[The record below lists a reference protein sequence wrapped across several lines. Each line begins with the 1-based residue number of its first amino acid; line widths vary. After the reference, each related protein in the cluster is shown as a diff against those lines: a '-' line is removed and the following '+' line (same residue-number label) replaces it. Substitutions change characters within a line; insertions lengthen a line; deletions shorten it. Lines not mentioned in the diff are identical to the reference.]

1 MNRKPLRDFARD
13 DILRAYFEQIKES
26 PLLTFEEELA
36 LSRRVRAGDAEARD
50 RMIRSNL
57 RLVVRIAKAYVTP
70 DVSLLDLIQEGNL
83 GLLKA
88 VTKYD
93 FHKRVRFSTYASWWI
108 KQAIVRSLS
117 NKRRAIRIPHRKEE
131 KLRKINKAYSS
142 LVQNLMRTPTVSE
155 VAEEIKMKEQEVAS
169 ILNMTNVVVSLNN
182 PVAEDSGRLQDMIE
196 DESFNPARELLTKS
210 LREETLSVLDTLK
223 EKERQILM
231 YRFSFYGGK
240 KYTLKHIGDKMG
252 ISPETV
258 RQIELRA
265 LRKLKDSAKGLREYV
280 YS

>member
-1 MNRKPLRDFARD
+1 MRDFARD

-26 PLLTFEEELA
+26 PLLTFEEELS
-36 LSRRVRAGDAEARD
+36 LSRRVRSGDAEARD

-57 RLVVRIAKAYVTP
+57 RLVVRIAKAYITP

-88 VTKYD
+88 VAKYD
-93 FHKRVRFSTYASWWI
+93 FRKRVRFSTYASWWI

-131 KLRKINKAYSS
+131 KLRKINKAYGS
-142 LVQNLMRTPTVSE
+142 LVQNLMRTPTVTE
-155 VAEEIKMKEQEVAS
+155 VAEELQMKEQEVAS
-169 ILNMTNVVVSLNN
+169 ILNMTSVVVSLNN
-182 PVAEDSGRLQDMIE
+182 PVAEDTGKLQDMIE
-196 DESFNPARELLTKS
+196 DESFNPAREFLAKS
-210 LREETLSVLDTLK
+210 LREETMTVLHTLRD
-223 EKERQILM
+223 KERQILM
-231 YRFSFYGGK
+231 YRFSFYGGR

-258 RQIELRA
+258 RQIEMRA
-265 LRKLKDSAKGLREYV
+265 LKKLKESAKGLREYV
-280 YS
+280 FT

>member
-1 MNRKPLRDFARD
+1 
-13 DILRAYFEQIKES
+13 
-26 PLLTFEEELA
+26 
-36 LSRRVRAGDAEARD
+36 
-50 RMIRSNL
+50 MIRSNL

-83 GLLKA
+83 GLIKA
-88 VTKYD
+88 AAKYD
-93 FHKRVRFSTYASWWI
+93 YHKQVRFSTYASWWI

-131 KLRKINKAYSS
+131 KLRKINKAYSA
-142 LVQNLMRTPTVSE
+142 LVQTLMRQPTVTE
-155 VAEEIKMKEQEVAS
+155 VADEIQMKEQEVAA
-169 ILNMTNVVVSLNN
+169 ILNMTNVVISLNN
-182 PVAEDSGRLQDMIE
+182 PVADDSGKLQDLIE
-196 DESFNPARELLTKS
+196 DQSFNPARELMTKS
-210 LREETLSVLDTLK
+210 LRDETMGILETLR

-231 YRFSFYGGK
+231 YRFSFYGGR

-265 LRKLKDSAKGLREYV
+265 LRKLKESAKNLKEYV

>member
-1 MNRKPLRDFARD
+1 MNRKPVRDFERD
-13 DILRAYFEQIKES
+13 DILRAYFEQIKET
-26 PLLTFEEELA
+26 PLLTFAEELD
-36 LSRRVRAGDAEARD
+36 LSRRVRSGDVEARD

-88 VTKYD
+88 VAKYD
-93 FHKRVRFSTYASWWI
+93 FRKRVRFSTYASWWI
-108 KQAIVRSLS
+108 KQSIVRSLS

-131 KLRKINKAYSS
+131 KLRKINKAYST
-142 LVQNLMRTPTVSE
+142 LVQTLMRTPTVTE
-155 VAEEIKMKEQEVAS
+155 VADEIKMNEQEVSA
-169 ILNMTNVVVSLNN
+169 ILNMTSVVVSLSN
-182 PVAEDSGRLQDMIE
+182 PVTEDSGRLQDMIE
-196 DESFNPARELLTKS
+196 DHSYNPAQEFLAKS
-210 LREETLSVLDTLK
+210 LREETMGILHTLR

-231 YRFSFYGGK
+231 YRFSFYGGR

-258 RQIELRA
+258 RQIEMRA
-265 LRKLKDSAKGLREYV
+265 LRKLKESAQSLKEYV